1 MTRTYS
7 ALLRGDR
14 LEWTG
19 ENPGIADSDRP
30 IAVTVVVDDSGETAP
45 PAEDEAERWKKAV
58 EALKRIAARGTLAA
72 EIPDPVA
79 WQREIRKDRP
89 LLGREDE

>member
-1 MTRTYS
+1 MTRTYA

-19 ENPGIADSDRP
+19 ETPAAGDPDHPVR
-30 IAVTVVVDDSGETAP
+30 VQVVIDEP
-45 PAEDEAERWKKAV
+45 PPQEDEAERWKKAV
-58 EALKRIAARGTLAA
+58 EALKRIRERGTLAA
-72 EIPDPVA
+72 LIPDPVA

>member
-1 MTRTYS
+1 MLPTYK
-7 ALLRGDR
+7 AILRNDHLEWQGDR
-14 LEWTG
+14 PEATASG
-19 ENPGIADSDRP
+19 TEVEVY
-30 IAVTVVVDDSGETAP
+30 VTVLGAAP
-45 PAEDEAERWKKAV
+45 AAASEAERGRKMR
-58 EALKRIAARGTLAA
+58 EALERIAARGTLAA

>member
-19 ENPGIADSDRP
+19 DHPGVADPERP
-30 IAVTVVVDDSGETAP
+30 IAVTVVVDDTAAVP
-45 PAEDEAERWKKAV
+45 LQTEGEAERWKNAV
-58 EALKRIAARGTLAA
+58 AALKRIAERGTLAA

-89 LLGREDE
+89 LIGREDE